1 MASGIRN
8 RILDAYDRAILR
20 IIQRDAKTPQRKIAE
35 AVNLSA
41 AAVQRRIAAMEAA
54 EVVTKNVAIVDPE
67 ALRLGITAIVEVLL
81 SDERTK
87 SVDAAKALFRDTPEV
102 QQCYFAT
109 GGVSFVLIIVTADMK
124 SYEQLTRRLFGDSEA
139 FRSYRTLIALDR
151 VKFDTALIVPDAN

>member
-1 MASGIRN
+1 MASSIRN
-8 RILDAYDRAILR
+8 RVLDAFDRAILR
-20 IIQRDAKTPQRKIAE
+20 IIQRDAKTPQRRIAE
-35 AVNLSA
+35 EVNLSA
-41 AAVQRRIAAMEAA
+41 AAVQRRIASMESSG
-54 EVVTKNVAIVDPE
+54 VVIRNVAIVDPD

-87 SVDAAKALFRDTPEV
+87 SVDAAKALFRNTPEV

-124 SYEQLTRRLFGDSEA
+124 SYEQLTRRLFGDSDA

-151 VKFDTALIVPDAN
+151 VKFDTALIVPEAN